1 MSIANCLF
9 KVTQETALKIADEIV
24 EDQEQR
30 REAFAEQIVKVAA
43 VVERLSAEEP
53 DFGRFESRVQEELMK
68 LGLRAAESYLAE
80 NRQVPVRKMNDASG
94 QIYKYMKEQECELRS
109 IFGVGSYV
117 SSVYQRGES
126 RDARRRLVAIDSQV
140 GLLPAAGLSPILA
153 LDLVNLTTRMPY
165 DQAKE
170 VMGHFRPY
178 VPSKRSICGIIDMI
192 GPHAEGVLDELECE
206 AGEVVE
212 IQVDA
217 RGAPKIRPEEYA
229 KRCRPHK
236 KRPRGQ
242 KRPKGKRRHYG
253 APGTREKKAR
263 PRLTK
268 GQKSK
273 NKKRVT
279 VGVISSLNRQADG
292 SWEGPFG
299 KYIARFGDGEQVFK
313 RLGEA
318 LDRMGPGVQQ
328 VVFYSDGDP
337 QYALLAR
344 KYFPTATIVVDFYH
358 VSEYLWKAGE
368 TLYKEGSKELVSFV
382 EQLKEMLCS
391 GEVEEA
397 LSVLCSMHET
407 IPKRGPGTKGRR
419 KRMMQAINYLTKRV
433 WQMPYKQLREQGLE
447 IGSGM
452 IESAVRQVVALRL
465 EGPGMKWGEGRDQLL
480 LHMLCVRL
488 SGAWDVLVEAIR
500 RWAHHPHHH
509 RRLTPIG
516 VNEGKKRQQTRTS
529 STAPSQVEAKAA

>member
-1 MSIANCLF
+1 MSIANSLF
-9 KVTQETALKIADEIV
+9 NVTQEKAEKVASEIV

-30 REAFAEQIVKVAA
+30 REAFEEQLVNVAA
-43 VVERLSAEEP
+43 LVERLCGEEA
-53 DFGRFESRVQEELMK
+53 DFGRFEGQLSDALMR
-68 LGLRAAESYLAE
+68 LGLKASELYLAE
-80 NRQVPVRKMNDASG
+80 KREVPSRKMNDANG
-94 QIYKYMKEQECELRS
+94 KVYKYQEEKPFELRC
-109 IFGVGSYV
+109 IFGGGRYI
-117 SSVYQRGES
+117 SSVYLRGES
-126 RDARRRLVAIDSQV
+126 RDTRRRLVATDILV
-140 GLLPAAGLSPILA
+140 GLLPGGGLSPTLG
-153 LDLVNLTTRMPY
+153 LELVNLTTRMPY

-170 VMGHFRPY
+170 VMGQFRPY

-192 GPHAEGVLDELECE
+192 GVHAEGVLDELECE

-236 KRPRGQ
+236 KRPRDQ
-242 KRPKGKRRHYG
+242 ERPKGKRRRYRVG
-253 APGTREKKAR
+253 EERKAR

-313 RLGEA
+313 RLRAA
-318 LDRMGPGVQQ
+318 LDRMGPAVKR

-337 QYALLAR
+337 QYAVLAR
-344 KYFPTATIVVDFYH
+344 RYFPTATIVVDFYH

-368 TLYKEGSKELVSFV
+368 TLYKEGTKELVSFV
-382 EQLKEMLCS
+382 EQLKEMVRN

-397 LSVLCSMHET
+397 LSVLCSMQDT

-419 KRMMQAINYLTKRV
+419 TRMVQAITYLTKRV

-465 EGPGMKWGEGRDQLL
+465 EGPGMKWGQGRDQLL
-480 LHMLCVRL
+480 LHLLCVRL
-488 SGAWDVLVEAIR
+488 SGAWDIFVEAIR
-500 RWAHHPHHH
+500 QWAHEPHCR
-509 RRLTPIG
+509 RRLTPPG
-516 VNEGKKRQQTRTS
+516 VNEGKKRDQARNLSATS
-529 STAPSQVEAKAA
+529 PEVKAKAA

>member
-1 MSIANCLF
+1 MSIVVRLF
-9 KVTQETALKIADEIV
+9 KLTAIMAVEIAEEI
-24 EDQEQR
+24 EQDRQR
-30 REAFAEQIVKVAA
+30 RQEAFNDQLTVVVAL
-43 VVERLSAEEP
+43 VERLTVEEP
-53 DFGRFESRVQEELMK
+53 DIGRFENQLQEGLMQLGLQAEEL
-68 LGLRAAESYLAE
+68 YLAE
-80 NRQVPVRKMNDASG
+80 KRQVPERKMNDASG
-94 QIYKYMKEQECELRS
+94 QPYKYVEEKKCTLRS

-126 RDARRRLVAIDSQV
+126 GDTRRRLVAMDSLV
-140 GLLPAAGLSPILA
+140 GLLPAAGLSPNLG
-153 LDLVNLTTRMPY
+153 LELVSLTTRMPY

-170 VMGHFRPY
+170 VMGNFRPY
-178 VPSKRSICGIIDMI
+178 VPSKRSICGIIDMM

-212 IQVDA
+212 IQMDA
-217 RGAPKIRPEEYA
+217 RGAPRIRPEEYA
-229 KRCRPHK
+229 KRCKPHQ
-236 KRPRGQ
+236 KRPRGE
-242 KRPKGKRRHYG
+242 KRPQGKRRRYKAG
-253 APGTREKKAR
+253 EKKAR

-299 KYIARFGDGEQVFK
+299 KYIARFGDAEQVFK
-313 RLGEA
+313 RLRQA
-318 LDRMGPGVQQ
+318 LDRMGPEVKQ

-368 TLYKEGSKELVSFV
+368 TLYKEGSKELVGFV

-391 GEVEEA
+391 GEAEDV
-397 LSVLCSMHET
+397 LSVLWSKHDT
-407 IPKRGPGTKGRR
+407 ISKRGPGTKGRR
-419 KRMMQAINYLTKRV
+419 KRMLQTINYLSKRV
-433 WQMPYKQLREQGLE
+433 WQMPYKALREQGLE

-465 EGPGMKWGEGRDQLL
+465 EGPGMRWGEGRDQLL
-480 LHMLCVRL
+480 LHLLCLRL
-488 SGAWDVLVEAIR
+488 SGGWNILVEAIR
-500 RWAHHPHHH
+500 QWAHQPHHR
-509 RRLTPIG
+509 RRLTPVG
-516 VNEGKKRQQTRTS
+516 VNEAKRKQQQTATS
-529 STAPSQVEAKAA
+529 MAQPQIEAKAA

>member
-1 MSIANCLF
+1 MSIVVRLF
-9 KVTQETALKIADEIV
+9 KVTKETAEKIAEEIKQDRQQRLKAF
-24 EDQEQR
+24 EEQL
-30 REAFAEQIVKVAA
+30 ANVASLVK
-43 VVERLSAEEP
+43 RLTAEEG
-53 DFGRFESRVQEELMK
+53 DFGRFEEQLHKVLMQVGLKGDEL
-68 LGLRAAESYLAE
+68 YLAQK
-80 NRQVPVRKMNDASG
+80 RKVPDRKMTDAGG
-94 QIYKYMKEQECELRS
+94 QPYKYVEEKKCELRC
-109 IFGVGSYV
+109 IFGEGSYT
-117 SSVYQRGES
+117 SSVYRRGEKPETK
-126 RDARRRLVAIDSQV
+126 RQLVALDSQV
-140 GLLPAAGLSPILA
+140 GLLPGGGLSPHLA
-153 LDLVNLTTRMPY
+153 LELVNLTTRMAY

-170 VMGHFRPY
+170 VMGYFRPY

-217 RGAPKIRPEEYA
+217 RGGPKIRPEEYA
-229 KRCRPHK
+229 KRCKPHK
-236 KRPRGQ
+236 KRPKGQ
-242 KRPKGKRRHYG
+242 KRPKGKRRRYRAG
-253 APGTREKKAR
+253 EKKAR

-268 GQKSK
+268 GKKSK

-279 VGVISSLNRQADG
+279 VGVIASLNKQADE

-299 KYIARFGDGEQVFK
+299 KYIARFGDAEQVFK
-313 RLGEA
+313 RLRQA

-337 QYALLAR
+337 QYARLAR

-368 TLYKEGSKELVSFV
+368 TLYKEGSKELVGFV
-382 EQLKEMLCS
+382 GQLKEMVCND
-391 GEVEEA
+391 EVEEV
-397 LSVLCSMHET
+397 LSILWSKHET

-419 KRMMQAINYLTKRV
+419 KRMLQTINYISKRV
-433 WQMPYKQLREQGLE
+433 WQMPYKALREQGLE

-465 EGPGMKWGEGRDQLL
+465 EGPGMKWGEGRDQLI

-488 SGAWDVLVEAIR
+488 SGAWDILVEAIHK
-500 RWAHHPHHH
+500 WAHQPHHH
-509 RRLTPIG
+509 RRLTPVG
-516 VNEGKKRQQTRTS
+516 VNVGKKRQPTAALSRTEG
-529 STAPSQVEAKAA
+529 QIEAKAA